1 MKKLL
6 ITILIAIFFSQNFIA
21 TAQSPQKDDNVIL
34 KGLLLD
40 IGASKDGLGL
50 AFGFR
55 YWFASLSIG
64 VTGFA
69 NKLPKYSLIP
79 PTGIYFNPNQP
90 LPDGYVE
97 DRYTGTIVTFDAG
110 LHYEY
115 FPWNFFANVGYF
127 TQQDS
132 VLAKEDRTD
141 GRSPARYQYKVENSQ
156 GIAFGG
162 GANYYLTDN
171 LGIGLGLHTKRG
183 VYAQIIYV
191 WE

>member
-1 MKKLL
+1 MKK
-6 ITILIAIFFSQNFIA
+6 ISTTILIFLFLMHNFIA
-21 TAQSPQKDDNVIL
+21 TAQSPEQSDDVKL
-34 KGLLLD
+34 KGILLD
-40 IGASKDGLGL
+40 AGASKDGLGVAL
-50 AFGFR
+50 GFR

-69 NKLPKYSLIP
+69 NKLPKYSNIP

-90 LPDGYVE
+90 LPNGYVE
-97 DRYTGTIVTFDAG
+97 DKYTGVIVTFDAG
-110 LHYEY
+110 LHYEF
-115 FPWNFFANVGYF
+115 FPWNFFANVGYY

-132 VLAKEDRTD
+132 ILAKEIRTD
-141 GRSPARYQYKVENSQ
+141 GRTPARYSYRVENSQ